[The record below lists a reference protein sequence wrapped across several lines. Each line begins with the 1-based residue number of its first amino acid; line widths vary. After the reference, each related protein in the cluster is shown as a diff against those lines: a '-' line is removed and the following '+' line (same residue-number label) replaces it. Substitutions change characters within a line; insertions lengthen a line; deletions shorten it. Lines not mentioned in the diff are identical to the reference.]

1 MPWNFDDTRPV
12 YLQIIWEIR
21 QRILT
26 GMYKP
31 GEKLPAVR
39 DLAVEAAVNPNTMQ
53 RALSEMERDGLI
65 HSERTSGRFV
75 TDDMA
80 LIKNLQKSA
89 AAGSVDEMLARL
101 EQTGLTKD
109 EIRQMIHERL

>member
-31 GEKLPAVR
+31 GEKLPSVR
-39 DLAVEAAVNPNTMQ
+39 DLAVEAAKK
-53 RALSEMERDGLI
+53 ALENASMDASMTFCI
-65 HSERTSGRFV
+65 
-75 TDDMA
+75 
-80 LIKNLQKSA
+80 I
-89 AAGSVDEMLARL
+89 SVISISYFS
-101 EQTGLTKD
+101 T
-109 EIRQMIHERL
+109 